1 MQNSQLGLLEDENSV
16 EEVIQRPGK
25 QKRKIKPR
33 RRTFVRPKSSST
45 RHTLSHQAPAA
56 VDEEDESESS
66 DEHIEAETIPNRD
79 VGIGGNDRN
88 IASQKEDRTESD
100 QSGSVEV
107 EVDDGGVDF
116 SLGQGDLQ
124 EKGESCAGSYDEP

>member
-16 EEVIQRPGK
+16 EEVIQRPVK
-25 QKRKIKPR
+25 QKKKMKPR
-33 RRTFVRPKSSST
+33 RRTFVRPKSSSS
-45 RHTLSHQAPAA
+45 RNALSHQAPA
-56 VDEEDESESS
+56 VVEVEDESESS
-66 DEHIEAETIPNRD
+66 DEHIEAEMMPNRD

-88 IASQKEDRTESD
+88 IASQKEDQTESD
-100 QSGSVEV
+100 QSGLVEV

-116 SLGQGDLQ
+116 SLGQGDQQ